1 MPIVQTEGGNR
12 MIVVKVRHSGAQEYL
27 FKTSKDLKKGDKVIV
42 ETKYGESNGVCESDS
57 FWVYDDVLEKLELVA
72 NYTLP
77 LKKVV
82 GVCVPI
88 ADYKRNE
95 WVPVEDYPPMIGERV
110 LVTTEEGAVM
120 EAKAIKKGAEIV
132 YYNARINIP
141 VKAVA
146 WMQWPKPY
154 KVVENDEQ

>member
-1 MPIVQTEGGNR
+1 
-12 MIVVKVRHSGAQEYL
+12 MIVVRVRHSGAQEYL

-95 WVPVEDYPPMIGERV
+95 WVPVEDYPPMAGERV

-120 EAKAIKKGAEIV
+120 EAKAAMKGHETV